1 MYDAVAVLAAVDRNA
16 VPVLLIAG
24 LALVGN
30 AVYYIE
36 ALRLARRERRYA
48 MPLCGLYFF
57 IPHDMHYVLLWEK
70 WFVEYDHWFLKL
82 FWIALVF
89 TALSAWVFLFQFLRY
104 GQREWMPQVSRAS
117 FVTWVLGGLAL
128 SSCVWIAVKGVIAD
142 ELFLFAFGLTAFWCA
157 PFGMGLMLRRGN
169 RAAQSVPMWLG
180 YTAIPVFYW
189 LAAALYLG
197 PYFQSPAWLAMGV
210 AASVWGMVNIFLV
223 GRLLN
228 RANSLEAIEA
238 TGTPC

>member
-1 MYDAVAVLAAVDRNA
+1 MYDPAAVLAAVDRHA

-30 AVYYIE
+30 AVYYFE
-36 ALRLARRERRYA
+36 ALRLAFRERRYA

-57 IPHDMHYVLLWEK
+57 IPHDMHFVLLWEK

-82 FWIALVF
+82 FWAALVL
-89 TALSAWVFLFQFLRY
+89 TAASAWVFLFQFLRY
-104 GQREWMPQVSRAS
+104 GQREWAPQLSRTS
-117 FVTWVLGGLAL
+117 FISLVLGGLVL
-128 SSCVWIAVKGVIAD
+128 STGVWLAVKDAIGD

-169 RAAQSVPMWLG
+169 RAAQSVPMWIG

-210 AASVWGMVNIFLV
+210 AATLWGLANIALMR
-223 GRLLN
+223 RLPA
-228 RANSLEAIEA
+228 RS
-238 TGTPC
+238 

>member
-1 MYDAVAVLAAVDRNA
+1 MYDPAAVLAAVDRHA

-24 LALVGN
+24 LSLIGN
-30 AVYYIE
+30 AVYYFE
-36 ALRLARRERRYA
+36 ALRLGFRERTYT

-57 IPHDMHYVLLWEK
+57 IPHDMHFVLLWEK

-89 TALSAWVFLFQFLRY
+89 TAASAWVFLFQFLRY
-104 GQREWMPQVSRAS
+104 GQREWMPHASRAT
-117 FVTWVLGGLAL
+117 FVSLVLGGLVLSTGVWLAL
-128 SSCVWIAVKGVIAD
+128 KEMLND

-157 PFGMGLMLRRGN
+157 PFGMGLMLRRGT
-169 RAAQSVPMWLG
+169 RIAQSVPMWLG

-197 PYFQSPAWLAMGV
+197 PYFQSPAWLAMGI
-210 AASVWGMVNIFLV
+210 AAALWGAANI
-223 GRLLN
+223 LLL
-228 RANSLEAIEA
+228 RHLPHRVTA
-238 TGTPC
+238 